1 MTIDEKIKELE
12 YKHHIILRPQQV
24 KIIKF
29 VLFHW
34 LNGQKNVFVE
44 GPTGVGKSAIA
55 FFVSEIMNSRGQ
67 EGYILTSDISLQN
80 QYADSADEF
89 SFYRPNVKG
98 IDNYIC
104 TENGKVHSQ
113 GTCHVK
119 NYKSFKIKSLNC
131 YSSCPYYSAR
141 NAAAEAN
148 TAILNYNYY
157 LLMQNYVK
165 RQMEEA
171 ALFRSREFVIY
182 DEAHKILDIV
192 QENYAPRINREIFK
206 TIENYQ
212 NSINKSDIFSI
223 EVNFKDDIFSIFKEL
238 RLTADKNKTLEIL
251 IELKLKLI
259 EIKEINL
266 RISEWISEQVDR
278 QNYSVFDNIDLLKQA
293 KFIDDF
299 FCKIEDYIE
308 LIQTTSLETM
318 FINANESETKYNFIN
333 EHFLIKKNLLDHS
346 NLNLFMSATLGK
358 DFPRMLGCTDFAYLE
373 LESDFDFR
381 KSPIFVYKDFYV
393 NYRNKS
399 QMFPRMVKKLDQIL
413 DKNIKYNGIIHTAS
427 YENTNFI
434 KMLTNNPSR
443 IIDYENAKEK
453 EYVLD
458 MLGTSNKIVMG
469 PTLIEGIDLPD
480 ELSRLQ
486 ILFKIPF
493 PSLGDK
499 FINYKFIKNPDW
511 YNWATRIKIQQAL
524 GRSIRHKDDYAI
536 TYILDSNFIK
546 MIDSFPNYIK
556 KRIKIL

>member
-1 MTIDEKIKELE
+1 MTIDEKLVDIEN
-12 YKHHIILRPQQV
+12 KHHIKLRPQQT

-29 VLFHW
+29 VLYHW
-34 LNGQKNVFVE
+34 FNGQKNVFCE
-44 GPTGVGKSAIA
+44 GPTGIGKSIIA
-55 FFVSEIMNSRGQ
+55 FFISEIMNEMGK

-80 QYADSADEF
+80 QYADSADEYH
-89 SFYRPNVKG
+89 FYRPNVKG

-104 TENGKVHSQ
+104 TENGKCHSQ
-113 GTCHVK
+113 GKCHVK
-119 NYKSFKIKSLNC
+119 NYKSGKIKSLNC
-131 YSSCPYYSAR
+131 YQTCPYYYAR
-141 NAAAEAN
+141 NSAAEAN

-165 RQMEEA
+165 RQMEEG

-206 TIENYQ
+206 TIEDYES
-212 NSINKSDIFSI
+212 SINRSNIFNAPVQFKS
-223 EVNFKDDIFSIFKEL
+223 EIFSIFKEL
-238 RLTADKNKTLEIL
+238 RLTCDKEKTLEIL
-251 IELKLKLI
+251 NVLKVKLL

-266 RISEWISEQVDR
+266 RISEWISEQVER

-308 LIQTTSLETM
+308 LIKTTSLETM
-318 FINANESETKYNFIN
+318 FINANETETKYNFIN

-346 NLNLFMSATLGK
+346 NLNFFMSATLGK
-358 DFPRMLGCTDFAYLE
+358 DFPKMLGCTDFAYLE

-393 NYRNKS
+393 NYKNKS
-399 QMFPRMVKKLDQIL
+399 QMFPLMIKKLDMIL
-413 DKNIKYNGIIHTAS
+413 EKNINLNGIIHTAS
-427 YENTNFI
+427 YENANYI
-434 KMLTNNPSR
+434 KTLTADPRR
-443 IIDYENAKEK
+443 IIDYDNAKEK
-453 EYVLD
+453 EIALD
-458 MLGTSNKIVMG
+458 LLSTSNKIVMG
-469 PTLIEGIDLPD
+469 PSLIEGIDLPD

-486 ILFKIPF
+486 ILFKIPY

-499 FINYKFIKNPDW
+499 FINYKFTKNPDW
-511 YNWATRIKIQQAL
+511 YKWATRIKIQQSL
-524 GRSIRHKDDYAI
+524 GRSIRHKDDYAV

-546 MIDSFPNYIK
+546 MIEQFPNYIK
-556 KRIKIL
+556 KRVKII